1 MFLICFVLD
10 DSGRYS
16 RRVNDRHHQRR
27 LKGGERILK
36 AFELNPEN
44 TLEVISE
51 EQLLYRVRSES
62 WYTTKYNVSLQ
73 AYFCDCAARV
83 SSCKHILGVQM
94 IVNMYLLPY
103 THKDDGF
110 EIFSPIEG
118 TCVGTTSLDVA
129 NEENIED
136 ALPMESKEEKLFSL
150 LQELEVLMQE
160 SKLSIHKYKRE
171 EVLHK
176 IEIGRKFLAS
186 FKEPFTFDRPQMVD
200 LPSRVSIASLQ
211 ANVQRT
217 RMGYGKKKELLTTH
231 ERRLVRDH
239 L

>member
-1 MFLICFVLD
+1 MFLICFVLG

-16 RRVNDRHHQRR
+16 RRANDQHHQRR

-62 WYTTKYNVSLQ
+62 CYTTKYNVSLQ

-94 IVNMYLLPY
+94 IVNMYLLLH
-103 THKDDGF
+103 THKNDGF
-110 EIFSPIEG
+110 EIFLPIKG
-118 TCVGTTSLDVA
+118 TCIGTTSLDVA
-129 NEENIED
+129 IEENMED
-136 ALPMESKEEKLFSL
+136 ALPMELKEQKLFVL

-160 SKLSIHKYKRE
+160 NKLSIHKYKKE

-176 IEIGRKFLAS
+176 IEIYRKFLAS
-186 FKEPFTFDRPQMVD
+186 FKEPFIFDRPQIVD
-200 LPSRVSIASLQ
+200 LPSKGSIASLQ
-211 ANVQRT
+211 ANV
-217 RMGYGKKKELLTTH
+217 
-231 ERRLVRDH
+231 
-239 L
+239 